1 VARPQGGD
9 PDDGSRGTDDRA
21 RDPDDGSRDQN
32 DRAHDSPRWGTG
44 RVEAFSDGVFAIAI
58 TLLVLEIKVDPSAF
72 DHLARAL
79 AHEWPAYLAY
89 VTSFLTVG
97 GVWLSHHALFS
108 RLRYVDAVLLRIN
121 LVLLLVVSFL
131 PFPTGVLAE
140 ALHANN
146 RAERVAIGFYG
157 LTALALD
164 MVQRLGVRY
173 ALSRP
178 DMLEA
183 PPPDE
188 IDVQTPAARKENRA
202 AAVSAIVYASAIAV
216 GVVLVPRVAVIAYLV
231 VAVRGALVI
240 GAGGRVSVPW
250 VSRRVR
256 RIPGFR

>member
-1 VARPQGGD
+1 VAPRLRHDPQDGG
-9 PDDGSRGTDDRA
+9 
-21 RDPDDGSRDQN
+21 RDL
-32 DRAHDSPRWGTG
+32 PRWGTS

-58 TLLVLEIKVDPSAF
+58 TLLVLEINVDPSEY

-121 LVLLLVVSFL
+121 LVLLLIVSFL

-146 RAERVAIGFYG
+146 HAERIAIGFYG
-157 LTALALD
+157 VTALVLD

-183 PPPDE
+183 PPADE
-188 IDVQTPAARKENRA
+188 VDVQTPATRQENRA
-202 AAVSAIVYASAIAV
+202 TALTAVAYGSAIVV
-216 GVVLVPRVAVIAYLV
+216 GIVLVPRVAVIAYLV
-231 VAVRGALVI
+231 VAVRNALVI
-240 GAGGRVSVPW
+240 GAGGRLSVPW
-250 VSRRVR
+250 VSKQVR
-256 RIPGFR
+256 RIPGVR

>member
-1 VARPQGGD
+1 MATRRLGD
-9 PDDGSRGTDDRA
+9 EDDDGREL
-21 RDPDDGSRDQN
+21 
-32 DRAHDSPRWGTG
+32 PRWGTG

-58 TLLVLEIKVDPSAF
+58 TLLVLEIRVDPADF

-131 PFPTGVLAE
+131 PFPTGVLAQ

-146 RAERVAIGFYG
+146 RAERVAIAFYG

-173 ALSRP
+173 AVARP

-183 PPPDE
+183 PPSDE
-188 IDVQTPAARKENRA
+188 VGVQDEPTRHENRA
-202 AAVSAIVYASAIAV
+202 AALSAAVYTAVIVV
-216 GVVLVPRVAVIAYLV
+216 GIVLVPRLAVIAYLL
-231 VAVRGALVI
+231 VAVRSALVI
-240 GAGGRVSVPW
+240 GAGGRLSVPW
-250 VSRRVR
+250 VSKQVR

>member
-1 VARPQGGD
+1 MAPAHQGD
-9 PDDGSRGTDDRA
+9 EAERR
-21 RDPDDGSRDQN
+21 REL
-32 DRAHDSPRWGTG
+32 PRWGTG

-58 TLLVLEIKVDPSAF
+58 TLLVLEIRVDPSDY
-72 DHLARAL
+72 DHLGRAL

-121 LVLLLVVSFL
+121 LGLLLVVSFL
-131 PFPTGVLAE
+131 PFPTGVLAQ

-146 RAERVAIGFYG
+146 RAERIAIAFYG

-173 ALSRP
+173 AVARP

-183 PPPDE
+183 PPSDE
-188 IDVQTPAARKENRA
+188 VDVQDAPTRRENRA
-202 AAVSAIVYASAIAV
+202 AALSAAVYTVVIVV
-216 GVVLVPRVAVIAYLV
+216 GIVLVPRVAVIAYLL
-231 VAVRGALVI
+231 VAVRSALVI
-240 GAGGRVSVPW
+240 GAGGRLSVPW
-250 VSRRVR
+250 VSKQFR